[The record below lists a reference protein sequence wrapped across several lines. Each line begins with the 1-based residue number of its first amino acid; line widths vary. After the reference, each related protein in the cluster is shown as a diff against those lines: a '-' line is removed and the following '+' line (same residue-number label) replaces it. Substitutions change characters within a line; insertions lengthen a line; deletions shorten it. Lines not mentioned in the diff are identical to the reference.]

1 MLHHMTNMSCMM
13 SHAVLKGHE
22 CLSYVKLLFHVSIL
36 MADIYAMTACHIVN
50 LLLKVYCS

>member
-22 CLSYVKLLFHVSIL
+22 CLSYIKLLFHVSIL